1 MLYKFKSKATGDL
14 ILLEPQGR
22 QVLSILGKEAGPQG
36 IIEPIEM
43 LPAIDALHAAV
54 AREEAAY
61 VQACQEAQER
71 GETPPPRPGIGLR
84 QRVVPFVDMLQ
95 RAHAQDVN
103 VVWGV

>member
-1 MLYKFKSKATGDL
+1 MLYKFKSKAAGDL

-22 QVLSILGKEAGPQG
+22 QILSILGKEPGPQG

-43 LPAIDALHAAV
+43 LPAIEALHAAV
-54 AREEAAY
+54 AREEAAH
-61 VQACQEAQER
+61 VQACQDALARAEA
-71 GETPPPRPGIGLR
+71 PPPRPAIGLR

-95 RAHAQDVN
+95 RAHAQDVS